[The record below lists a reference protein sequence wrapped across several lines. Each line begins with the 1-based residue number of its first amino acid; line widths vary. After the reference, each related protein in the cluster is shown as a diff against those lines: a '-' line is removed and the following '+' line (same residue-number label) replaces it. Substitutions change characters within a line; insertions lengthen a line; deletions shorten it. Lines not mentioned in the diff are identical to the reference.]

1 MCTVEQTMTMPQEL
15 KFSNCQLQE
24 LIVTLMVI
32 IQIEQFW
39 YGLKDEISRIL
50 MMQFPLK
57 KIELLQFC
65 NQIEYVYQIVQN
77 LLYLI
82 LLTKKMRQHDIR
94 CKVCWDKGN
103 MIVIMNTDV
112 QPPPYTLANIAIKC
126 GSDDPHFVFDRC

>member
-1 MCTVEQTMTMPQEL
+1 MYTVEQTMTMPQEL

-57 KIELLQFC
+57 KSKLLQIC

-82 LLTKKMRQHDIR
+82 LLSM
-94 CKVCWDKGN
+94 
-103 MIVIMNTDV
+103 
-112 QPPPYTLANIAIKC
+112 LLL
-126 GSDDPHFVFDRC
+126 